1 MPPFDYD
8 FGFNVYRVDPY
19 TGHRRRN
26 RGITLDF
33 ASESESIYSIPGLKG
48 IVEIPPTPA
57 QPVKAAVKFPLT
69 TADRR
74 FRSE

>member
-1 MPPFDYD
+1 MNPFEYD
-8 FGFNVYRVDPY
+8 FGFNSYSVDPY
-19 TGHRRRN
+19 TGHLRRN

-57 QPVKAAVKFPLT
+57 QPVKAAVKFPLST
-69 TADRR
+69 DSRR
-74 FRSE
+74 FRED